1 MKETAYIEK
10 MAMYQKRKKTAVN
23 RVNSLEKE
31 IKEQENI
38 IKKADGDM
46 LCLCMEHGH
55 FSVENVVD
63 MLNEKSREKKQAE
76 EQRSAEQ
83 AEKENI
89 TMNYNIGG
97 KTNEY

>member
-10 MAMYQKRKKTAVN
+10 MAMYKKRKKAALN
-23 RVNSLEKE
+23 RLNSLEKE
-31 IKEQENI
+31 IKEQQTI
-38 IKKADGDM
+38 IKKSESEM
-46 LCLCMEHGH
+46 LCLSMEYGH

-63 MLNEKSREKKQAE
+63 MLNEKSREK
-76 EQRSAEQ
+76 EQHSDEQ
-83 AEKENI
+83 AENENI